1 MRQNLKI
8 YIGLF
13 LFVLLSLSTG
23 LTFVLTS
30 FFWFQEAAR
39 LYIQE
44 KESEIRLLGQQY
56 INAPEQTEDSPS
68 VAMLLTFVLQKT
80 EASDACA
87 LLENGH
93 ISCANQITPSQTG
106 AMQGVLKEAALE
118 QSVAHTVSGVVWQGP
133 LPLRKHL
140 DLAVPMLSPK
150 LDTTVVLRYPLT
162 PLYEEIAPLLRYAGI
177 YLMVNLLILLVLGFF
192 RMYRDVLRPIERLI
206 RRADAWTEQ
215 EGIFLPNLQGYGEF
229 GQLGHSIQGMLHRIR
244 TDQEKLKDNLASLA
258 EANRLL
264 LANQKEMVRAEK
276 LSSIGQLAAGL
287 AHEIGNP
294 LGIVQGYL
302 GLLRE
307 DGLPAEQRADYLNR
321 AEQELERISQLIRQL
336 LDYSRPTRSD
346 DCVVDAHEV
355 LQAALD
361 LLQPQPLLREISL
374 RARFV
379 DQDVPVYGNP
389 AQLTQVFLNCLIN
402 AVDAI
407 HARTTSGRGSIE
419 LSSSLQEDLGRSVLR
434 IEIADTGTGLTEPVL
449 ANALDPFFTT
459 KKQGLGTG
467 LGLSVSSALLRDM
480 GGDIVLTNRDEGGAR
495 VIILLPLYNMD
506 KNADSGSPLSDGHGK
521 KRKKTVDCR

>member
-13 LFVLLSLSTG
+13 LFVLLTLATG

-30 FFWFQEAAR
+30 FFWFQEVTR

-56 INAPEQTEDSPS
+56 INASKYINTSEQAEKSPTA
-68 VAMLLTFVLQKT
+68 AMLLTFVLQQT
-80 EASDACA
+80 EATDACV
-87 LLENGH
+87 LLENDS
-93 ISCANQITPSQTG
+93 ISCANQITYSQTG
-106 AMQGVLKEAALE
+106 GMQALLKEAALD
-118 QSVAHTVSGVVWQGP
+118 QAVTNTLSGVIWRGP
-133 LPLRKHL
+133 LPLRKYL
-140 DLAVPMLSPK
+140 DLAIPAPTQELK
-150 LDTTVVLRYPLT
+150 TTVVLRYPLT
-162 PLYEEIAPLLRYAGI
+162 PLYEKLEPLLRYVGV
-177 YLMVNLLILLVLGFF
+177 YLVLNLLILLVLGFF
-192 RMYRDVLRPIERLI
+192 RLYRDVLRPIERLI

-215 EGIFLPNLQGYGEF
+215 EGIFLPNLQSYGEF
-229 GQLGHSIQGMLHRIR
+229 GQLGHSIQGMLHRIQSDR
-244 TDQEKLKDNLASLA
+244 EKLKDNLASLA

-302 GLLRE
+302 ALLRE
-307 DGLPAEQRADYLNR
+307 EGLPLEQRADYLNR
-321 AEQELERISQLIRQL
+321 AEKELERISKLIRQL

-346 DCVVDAHEV
+346 DRVVDAHEV
-355 LQAALD
+355 LRDALD
-361 LLQPQPLLREISL
+361 LLQPQPLLRDIDLCTSL
-374 RARFV
+374 V
-379 DQDVPVYGNP
+379 DRDVPVYGNP

-407 HARTTSGRGSIE
+407 HAQTTIGRRGIE
-419 LSSSLQEDLGRSVLR
+419 VSSSLQKKSGQIVLQ
-434 IEIADTGTGLTEPVL
+434 IEIADTGVGLTDPVL

-459 KKQGLGTG
+459 KEQGRGTG

-480 GGDIVLTNRDEGGAR
+480 GGDIMLSNRDDGGAR
-495 VIILLPLYNMD
+495 VTILLPLYNMD
-506 KNADSGSPLSDGHGK
+506 MTEKTNPAPLE
-521 KRKKTVDCR
+521 